1 MLEAFR
7 CSFWKLLILS
17 ASIVIVFKVPLIAS
31 FLRPSFQKHNIP
43 EHRDSKSRS
52 FSMASWDSL
61 SPDSLVSAP
70 CLIDQ
75 TLCEANNGKPRFAA
89 HKEYA
94 TSILEAWRDEEMGS
108 DWDLEWTSLS
118 YHSASSNNKDDDQ
131 LFGHWIRPRD
141 RSGASHA
148 VIFFHTGAGPHDLFL
163 LWKAASLAHSCN
175 VQVLIADVLSD
186 ETGWGW
192 DNDRTHYQAV
202 MDQLRRN
209 GLYAGR
215 VGAALDEVE
224 RSNLSC
230 IGAIGFCLGGRSI
243 LELAV
248 SPRCPPAL
256 ATFHGV
262 FSERPKITTDNVKVP
277 QSELLICHGIND
289 PFVPSSDI
297 EEVL

>member
-1 MLEAFR
+1 
-7 CSFWKLLILS
+7 
-17 ASIVIVFKVPLIAS
+17 
-31 FLRPSFQKHNIP
+31 
-43 EHRDSKSRS
+43 
-52 FSMASWDSL
+52 
-61 SPDSLVSAP
+61 
-70 CLIDQ
+70 
-75 TLCEANNGKPRFAA
+75 
-89 HKEYA
+89 
-94 TSILEAWRDEEMGS
+94 
-108 DWDLEWTSLS
+108 
-118 YHSASSNNKDDDQ
+118 
-131 LFGHWIRPRD
+131 
-141 RSGASHA
+141 
-148 VIFFHTGAGPHDLFL
+148 
-163 LWKAASLAHSCN
+163 
-175 VQVLIADVLSD
+175 
-186 ETGWGW
+186 
-192 DNDRTHYQAV
+192 

-224 RSNLSC
+224 RSNLTC
-230 IGAIGFCLGGRSI
+230 ISAIGFCLGGRSI